1 MTAIFEARNPAFAE
15 RVRASLSDQPMMS
28 ALLGAAATRI
38 EPGYVDIELALRP
51 DFLQPHGNA
60 HGVILSA
67 LADSATGYAA
77 QTLLPETLDV
87 VTVEYK
93 INYLAPAFGER
104 IVARGCVMRPGRTL
118 FVCAADVFA
127 VTADH
132 EKLVAHMVATMMAVA
147 ADHA

>member
-1 MTAIFEARNPAFAE
+1 MTTLFEARNPAFAE
-15 RVRASLSDQPMMS
+15 RVRASLSDQPLMS

-77 QTLLPETLDV
+77 QTLMPATHDV

-104 IVARGCVMRPGRTL
+104 IVARGQVMRPGRTL
-118 FVCAADVFA
+118 YVCAADVFA
-127 VTADH
+127 LTADK
-132 EKLVAHMVATMMAVA
+132 EKLVAHMVATLMAVA
-147 ADHA
+147 TDHA

>member
-1 MTAIFEARNPAFAE
+1 MAAVFEARNPAFAE
-15 RVRASLSDQPMMS
+15 RVRGSLLEQPLMS
-28 ALLGAAATRI
+28 ALLGAVATRI
-38 EPGYVDIELALRP
+38 EPGYVDIDLAVRP

-77 QTLLPETLDV
+77 QTLMTATMDV

-104 IVARGCVMRPGRTL
+104 IVARGQVVRPGRTL
-118 FVCAADVFA
+118 YVCAADVFA
-127 VTADH
+127 VVENK
-132 EKLVAHMVATMMAVA
+132 EKLVAHMVATMMAVPV
-147 ADHA
+147 DHA

>member
-1 MTAIFEARNPAFAE
+1 MTTLFEARNPAFAE
-15 RVRASLSDQPMMS
+15 RVRASLSDQPLMS

-38 EPGYVDIELALRP
+38 VPGYVDIELALRP
-51 DFLQPHGNA
+51 HFLQPHGNA

-77 QTLLPETLDV
+77 QTLLPATQDV

-104 IVARGCVMRPGRTL
+104 IVARRQVMRPGRTL
-118 FVCAADVFA
+118 YVCAADVFA
-127 VTADH
+127 LTADK

-147 ADHA
+147 TDHA